1 MKKGFLLSLAT
12 ATVLATTSYAE
23 VIPNPFD
30 IVIGTDTTSGR
41 ATSVEYKYELKAGW
55 NMLGLAGYKTYKI
68 AELFGSSDI
77 VKSIFIYNPTT
88 SAWTSYATASQTD
101 SSVKTLV
108 PGMGYWVS
116 VTKPFTISYK
126 SNVVSQVE
134 TWEKALVTID
144 ASSTSLDINGSQLT
158 VTATPL
164 DVTTLVDAN
173 GTIDDTALNADS
185 NGSLVTSIQQSDGN
199 ASTAPKL
206 VFDMALIGNSEWTD
220 VAGRIYKFLATQNR
234 HGIVTI
240 SDVTGSES
248 SEKSGTFTIAASGI
262 LNITIDQEDR
272 ERPDKKKEREEK
284 EKSDKKEKEEKE
296 KAEKKEKEEK
306 EKAEKKEKEEKE
318 KAEEKEKEEKEK
330 AEEKE
335 KEEKKEKSVR
345 SNDDD
350 DDKEEKSSKKIR
362 LSMKIIDIEK
372 SGTSSLKL
380 KLINKFTKAPN
391 IWTLTKFYNP
401 VTGTWTSA
409 TSIPSES
416 STTDTSTDVDE
427 ANIVWEA
434 VDGTADT
441 SLSAVDDINQTA
453 TTTTTTTDTNTT
465 I

>member
-108 PGMGYWVS
+108 PGMGYWISVS
-116 VTKPFTISYK
+116 KPFTISYK

-164 DVTTLVDAN
+164 DVTALVDSN
-173 GTIDDTALNADS
+173 GTVDTTALNADS

-220 VAGRIYKFLATQNR
+220 VAGRKYKFLGTQNR
-234 HGIVTI
+234 HGVVTI

-284 EKSDKKEKEEKE
+284 EKAEKKEKDEKEKAEAKEKEEKE
-296 KAEKKEKEEK
+296 KAEKR
-306 EKAEKKEKEEKE
+306 
-318 KAEEKEKEEKEK
+318 
-330 AEEKE
+330 
-335 KEEKKEKSVR
+335 EKSVR
-345 SNDDD
+345 SSDNDNDDD
-350 DDKEEKSSKKIR
+350 DDEREKSSKKII

-372 SGTSSLKL
+372 TGTSSLKL
-380 KLINKFTKAPN
+380 KLINKVTKAPN

-401 VTGTWTSA
+401 VTSTWTSA
-409 TSIPSES
+409 TAIPSES
-416 STTDTSTDVDE
+416 STTDTTTDVDE

-453 TTTTTTTDTNTT
+453 TTTTTTTATTTTDTNTT

>member
-12 ATVLATTSYAE
+12 ATVLTATSYAE

-30 IVIGTDTTSGR
+30 IVIATDTTSGR
-41 ATSVEYKYELKAGW
+41 ATSVEYKYQLKAGW

-77 VKSIFIYNPTT
+77 VKSIYIYNPA
-88 SAWTSYATASQTD
+88 SSSWTSYATASQTD

-164 DVTTLVDAN
+164 DVTTLVDSN
-173 GTIDDTALNADS
+173 GTINTTALNADS

-220 VAGRIYKFLATQNR
+220 VAGRKYKFLGTQNR
-234 HGIVTI
+234 HGVVTI
-240 SDVTGSES
+240 SDITGSED
-248 SEKSGTFTIAASGI
+248 SEKGGTFTIAASGI
-262 LNITIDQEDR
+262 LNITIDKEDR
-272 ERPDKKKEREEK
+272 ERPDKVK
-284 EKSDKKEKEEKE
+284 EKDEKE
-296 KAEKKEKEEK
+296 KAEKKEKDEK
-306 EKAEKKEKEEKE
+306 EKAEKKEKDEKE
-318 KAEEKEKEEKEK
+318 KAEKKEKDEKEK
-330 AEEKE
+330 AEKKEKDEKE
-335 KEEKKEKSVR
+335 KDEKKEKSVR
-345 SNDDD
+345 SGDD
-350 DDKEEKSSKKIR
+350 EREKPSKKIR

-372 SGTSSLKL
+372 TGTSSLKL

-409 TSIPSES
+409 TAIPSES
-416 STTDTSTDVDE
+416 STSGETSDDIDE

>member
-12 ATVLATTSYAE
+12 ATILTATAFAE

-30 IVIGTDTTSGR
+30 IVIGTDATSGR
-41 ATSVEYKYELKAGW
+41 ATSVEYKYQLKAGW

-77 VKSIFIYNPTT
+77 VKSVFIYNPR
-88 SAWTSYATASQTD
+88 SSLWTSYATASQTD

-108 PGMGYWVS
+108 PGMGYWIL

-144 ASSTSLDINGSQLT
+144 ASSTSLEINGSQLT

-173 GTIDDTALNADS
+173 GTINTTALNADS
-185 NGSLVTSIQQSDGN
+185 NGSLVTSIEQSDGN

-206 VFDMALIGNSEWTD
+206 VFDMALIGNTEWTD
-220 VAGRIYKFLATQNR
+220 VAGRKYKFLGTQNR
-234 HGIVTI
+234 HGVVTI
-240 SDVTGSES
+240 SDITGSED

-262 LNITIDQEDR
+262 LNIKIDKEDH
-272 ERPDKKKEREEK
+272 ERPDKIK
-284 EKSDKKEKEEKE
+284 EKDEKE
-296 KAEKKEKEEK
+296 KAEKKEKNEK
-306 EKAEKKEKEEKE
+306 EKAEKKEKNEKE
-318 KAEEKEKEEKEK
+318 KAEKDED
-330 AEEKE
+330 
-335 KEEKKEKSVR
+335 EKKEKSVR
-345 SNDDD
+345 SGD
-350 DDKEEKSSKKIR
+350 ERREKSSKKIR

-372 SGTSSLKL
+372 TGTSSLKL
-380 KLINKFTKAPN
+380 RLINKFTKAPN

-401 VTGTWTSA
+401 VTSTWTSA
-409 TSIPSES
+409 TAIPSES
-416 STTDTSTDVDE
+416 STIDETSDDIDE

-441 SLSAVDDINQTA
+441 SLNAVDDINQTA
-453 TTTTTTTDTNTT
+453 TTTTTTTATTTTDTNTT

>member
-12 ATVLATTSYAE
+12 ATVLTATSYAE

-30 IVIGTDTTSGR
+30 IVIATDTTSGR
-41 ATSVEYKYELKAGW
+41 ATSVEYKYQLKAGW

-77 VKSIFIYNPTT
+77 VKSIYIYNPA
-88 SAWTSYATASQTD
+88 SSSWTSYATASQTD

-164 DVTTLVDAN
+164 DVTTLVDSN
-173 GTIDDTALNADS
+173 GTINTTALNADS

-220 VAGRIYKFLATQNR
+220 VAGRKYKFLGTQNR
-234 HGIVTI
+234 HGVVTI
-240 SDVTGSES
+240 SDITGSED
-248 SEKSGTFTIAASGI
+248 SEKGGTFTIAASGI
-262 LNITIDQEDR
+262 LNITIDKEDR
-272 ERPDKKKEREEK
+272 ERPDKVK
-284 EKSDKKEKEEKE
+284 EKDEKE
-296 KAEKKEKEEK
+296 KAEKKEKDEK
-306 EKAEKKEKEEKE
+306 EKD
-318 KAEEKEKEEKEK
+318 
-330 AEEKE
+330 
-335 KEEKKEKSVR
+335 EKKEKSVR
-345 SNDDD
+345 SGDD
-350 DDKEEKSSKKIR
+350 EREKPSKKIR

-372 SGTSSLKL
+372 TGTSSLKL

-409 TSIPSES
+409 TAIPSES
-416 STTDTSTDVDE
+416 STSGETSDDIDE